1 MLTALEKGIK
11 GGKWFRLFDKVFAE
25 KNLLASHRKVSANKG
40 SPGVDHVTIEEFS
53 QHLIPNVERLTAALR
68 GGSYKPQA
76 IRRMMIPKPG
86 SKEQRPLG
94 IPTVRDRIVQGSVR
108 HVLEP
113 IFERE
118 FAEQSYG
125 FRPGRGCKDA
135 LRRVD
140 SLLKEGYEYV
150 ADIDLKSYFDSIPH
164 DRLMTRLREKVADG
178 RVLDLV
184 ESFLKAGIL
193 EGFGETEP
201 EMGVPQGAV
210 LSPLLSNIYLNPLD
224 HLMVTKG
231 FEMVRYADDFVVMCK
246 SREEA
251 EQALA
256 IVRQWCEAEGLTVHP
271 TKTRVVSVRMEGFDF
286 LGYHFQATK
295 RGRLT
300 RWPRKKSLM
309 KLKDTIR
316 SKTGRT
322 NGSSLEYIILNIN
335 RTLRGWYGYFK
346 HSCRQT
352 FRQIDTW
359 VRGRL
364 RTLMRKRTKRS
375 GLAKG
380 EDHIRYRIGLFED
393 LRLFN
398 LTTAHDL
405 EGQPTRG

>member
-1 MLTALEKGIK
+1 MLTALEKGVR

-25 KNLLASHRKVSANKG
+25 KNLFASHRKVSANKG

-68 GGSYKPQA
+68 NGSYKPQA

-193 EGFGETEP
+193 EGFVEMEP

-380 EDHIRYRIGLFED
+380 EDHIRYQISLFED

-405 EGQPTRG
+405 EGQATRG